1 MQRFSFKVFFDRLH
15 IPFSQ
20 NTIIVICEAVSNHE
34 FQEQA
39 VMLFGEFLLLRRE
52 NAVIHQDHP
61 AFFTGA
67 FACMIVSNLP
77 LSIAW
82 KEPSRIWR

>member
-1 MQRFSFKVFFDRLH
+1 MQRFGFKVLFDRLH

-20 NTIIVICEAVSNHE
+20 NAIIIICKTVSTHE

-39 VMLFGEFLLLRRE
+39 VMLFSEFLLLRRE
-52 NAVIHQDHP
+52 NAVIHMDYP

-67 FACMIVSNLP
+67 FACVIVSNLP

>member
-1 MQRFSFKVFFDRLH
+1 MQCLCFKVFFYRLH

-20 NTIIVICEAVSNHE
+20 NAIIVICKAVSTHE

-39 VMLFGEFLLLRRE
+39 VMLFSEFLLLRSE
-52 NAVIHQDHP
+52 NAVIHQDYP